1 MPEPVHVT
9 RGPLPLPV
17 ARVAIEAKH
26 TRVGSISVLIAD
38 DQALF
43 REALRELLDAH
54 PDFHVVGEAGD
65 GRDAVRMA
73 RVLRPDVMLLDLHM
87 PVMAGLEAL
96 LEIAQLDPPVNT
108 LIVATHASDD
118 EVVDALE
125 SGARGIVMKHS
136 ATELLYKSIRM
147 VAAGQ
152 YWVGRECVGDLI
164 HKMRE
169 RQAPSFEAMGPSFGL
184 TPRELELVGSVVAGC
199 SNSDIASLL
208 RISPKTVKHHLTNI
222 FNKLG
227 VSNRL
232 ELALFAVHHRYR
244 SGRFN

>member
-1 MPEPVHVT
+1 MPESIHVT
-9 RGPLPLPV
+9 GEPTALRV
-17 ARVAIEAKH
+17 ARAAIAAEHVSA
-26 TRVGSISVLIAD
+26 GSISIVIAD
-38 DQALF
+38 DHALF
-43 REALRELLDAH
+43 REALRELLDCH
-54 PDFHVVGEAGD
+54 PDFHVVGDAGN
-65 GRDAVRMA
+65 GRDAVRLA
-73 RVLRPDVMLLDLHM
+73 QQLRPDVLLLDLHM
-87 PVMAGLEAL
+87 PSMTGLEAL
-96 LEIAQLDPPVNT
+96 HEIGQIDPPVNT
-108 LIVATHASDD
+108 LIVATHASED
-118 EVVDALE
+118 EVVEVLE

-152 YWVGRECVGDLI
+152 YWVGRESVGDLI
-164 HKMRE
+164 HKMRA
-169 RQAPSFEAMGPSFGL
+169 RQAPPVQSMGPTLGL
-184 TPRELELVGSVVAGC
+184 TPRELELVASVVAGC

-232 ELALFAVHHRYR
+232 ELALFAVHNRFR